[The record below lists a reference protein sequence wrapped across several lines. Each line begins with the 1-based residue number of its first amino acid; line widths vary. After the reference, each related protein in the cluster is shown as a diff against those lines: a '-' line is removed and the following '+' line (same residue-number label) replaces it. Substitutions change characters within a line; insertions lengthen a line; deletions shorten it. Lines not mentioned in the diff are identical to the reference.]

1 MSLITPVRLAFITLI
16 ANLIFFSPIAYSD
29 TTPTSVIPIQA
40 SSVVELEQIFSQM
53 NYQGPLKAHSKIP
66 LLILESLPSDI
77 SSIRDIKRKKSL
89 FIRALLPI
97 ILIENR
103 RLRELRQLSRL
114 AIHHTLTY
122 QEDPL
127 NQWLNSIGQG
137 FSLKTNAWQKDPKQ
151 LFQHLDELPTSLV
164 LAQAIIESGWG
175 TSRFAREGNS
185 LFGQWTYKKGDG
197 LTPKQRDSGK
207 VHQVKAFPSLQASVR
222 SYLRNINRHR
232 AYQGLRNRRAKL
244 RAANQPLTA
253 HELAN
258 GLSKYSQRGTAY
270 INELLQ
276 IIKSTAL
283 HHIDSA
289 VLAEPT

>member
-1 MSLITPVRLAFITLI
+1 MSLMQYIRLVFITLI
-16 ANLIFFSPIAYSD
+16 ANFIFLSHFAYSD
-29 TTPTSVIPIQA
+29 AIPTSVKPIQA
-40 SSVVELEQIFSQM
+40 DSVAELEQIFAQM
-53 NYQGPLKAHSKIP
+53 KYQWPIKAHSKIP

-77 SSIRDIKRKKSL
+77 SSISQVKRKKAL
-89 FIRALLPI
+89 FIRVLLPI

-103 RLRELRQLSRL
+103 RLRELRQLSRM
-114 AIHHTLTY
+114 AIHHTLVY

-127 NQWLNSIGQG
+127 NQWLNNIGQG
-137 FSLKTNAWQKDPKQ
+137 FSLKSNSWRQDPKQ

-222 SYLRNINRHR
+222 SYLQNINRHR
-232 AYQGLRNRRAKL
+232 AYRELRSTRAKL
-244 RAANQPLTA
+244 RAAKQPLTA
-253 HELAN
+253 HELAH
-258 GLSKYSQRGTAY
+258 GLSNYSQRGKAY

-276 IIKSTAL
+276 IIKSTSL

-289 VLAEPT
+289 VLAEST